1 MGSAASKC
9 AMSTQA
15 DDEVSDTARPKAAN
29 QRGLRLRGRI
39 WWIRYCRNGRRF
51 DESSRSRKK
60 GEALRLLKL
69 REGAVAQGRV
79 VTPAMGRKTV
89 DEILDDLIT
98 EQKANGRKS
107 AEHVKRR
114 VDLHVRPYLGYMRCG
129 EVTTATVNAYIAHRL
144 EAGAKPATVNRELAA
159 LKRAFRLARRA
170 SLIVDTPYIPML
182 REANARQGFLEP
194 EQLAKV
200 IDHLPSYVRPVIR
213 FAAITGWRIPSEV
226 LSLTWAQVDLK
237 AGEVR
242 LDPNTTKNSE
252 GRTFVIGPLRTLRE
266 VLEQQ
271 LVEHKALKKRGV
283 ICPWVFHR
291 NGKRIKIIKHCWD
304 TACRLAGCPGRIPHD
319 LRRTAIRAMVRAG
332 ISEHTAM
339 MMSGHKTAS
348 VFRRYAIVST
358 QDLAEAAAKLAAASG
373 E

>member
-1 MGSAASKC
+1 MT
-9 AMSTQA
+9 TQA
-15 DDEVSDTARPKAAN
+15 DDEEPDTARPKAAN

-39 WWIRYCRNGRRF
+39 WWIRYCRNGKRF
-51 DESSRSRKK
+51 DESSHSTKK

-89 DEILDDLIT
+89 DKILDDLIT

-114 VDLHVRPYLGYMRCG
+114 VDLHVRPYFGYMRCG
-129 EVTTATVNAYIAHRL
+129 EVTTATVNAYIADRL
-144 EAGAKPATVNRELAA
+144 EAGAKPATINRELAA

-170 SLIVDTPYIPML
+170 SLIMDTPYIPML
-182 REANARQGFLEP
+182 REANARQGFFEP
-194 EQLAKV
+194 EQLAAV
-200 IDHLPSYVRPVIR
+200 IAHLPPYLRPVIQ
-213 FAAITGWRIPSEV
+213 FAGVTGWRIPSEV
-226 LSLTWAQVDLK
+226 LPLGWTQVDRK

-242 LDPNTTKNSE
+242 LEPNTTKNTE
-252 GRTFVIGPLRTLRE
+252 GRTFIIGPLRTLRD

-271 LVEHKALKKRGV
+271 WAEHEALKKRGI

-291 NGKRIKIIKHCWD
+291 NGKRIKVIKHAWD
-304 TACRLAGCPGRIPHD
+304 SACRAAGCPGRIPHD
-319 LRRTAIRAMVRAG
+319 LRRTAVRAMTRAG
-332 ISEHTAM
+332 ISQHIAM
-339 MMSGHKTAS
+339 KMTGHKTDS

-358 QDLAEAAAKLAAASG
+358 QDMTEAAAKLAAASG
-373 E
+373 Q

>member
-1 MGSAASKC
+1 MTTR
-9 AMSTQA
+9 MD
-15 DDEVSDTARPKAAN
+15 DDEGDAATPKTAN
-29 QRGLRLRGRI
+29 GRGLRLRGKI
-39 WWIRYCRNGRRF
+39 WWIRYCRNGKRF
-51 DESSRSRKK
+51 EESSRSTKK
-60 GEALRLLKL
+60 GVALRQLRL

-89 DEILDDLIT
+89 DKILDDLIT

-114 VDLHVRPYLGYMRCG
+114 VDLHVRPYFGYMRCG
-129 EVTTATVNAYIAHRL
+129 EVTTATVNAYIADRL
-144 EAGAKPATVNRELAA
+144 EAGAKPATINRELAA

-170 SLIVDTPYIPML
+170 SLIMDTPYIPML

-200 IDHLPSYVRPVIR
+200 IDHLPPYVRPVIE
-213 FAAITGWRIPSEV
+213 FAAITGWRIQSEV
-226 LSLTWAQVDLK
+226 MPLQWKQVDLK

-242 LDPNTTKNSE
+242 LEPDTTKNSE
-252 GRTFVIGPLRTLRE
+252 GRTFVLGPLRTLRE

-271 LVEHKALKKRGV
+271 WAEHEALKKRGV

-304 TACRLAGCPGRIPHD
+304 TACKLAGCPGRIPHD
-319 LRRTAIRAMVRAG
+319 LRRTAIRAMIRAG

-373 E
+373 Q

>member
-1 MGSAASKC
+1 M
-9 AMSTQA
+9 
-15 DDEVSDTARPKAAN
+15 
-29 QRGLRLRGRI
+29 
-39 WWIRYCRNGRRF
+39 
-51 DESSRSRKK
+51 
-60 GEALRLLKL
+60 
-69 REGAVAQGRV
+69 
-79 VTPAMGRKTV
+79 TPGMGRKTV

-107 AEHVKRR
+107 AEHVERR
-114 VDLHVRPYLGYMRCG
+114 VDLHLRPYFGYMRCG
-129 EVTTATVNAYIAHRL
+129 EVTTATVNAYIAQRL
-144 EAGAKPATVNRELAA
+144 KAGAKPATTNRELAA

-170 SLIVDTPYIPML
+170 SLIMDTPYIPML
-182 REANARQGFLEP
+182 REANARQGFFEP
-194 EQLAKV
+194 EQLAKA
-200 IDHLPSYVRPVIR
+200 IDHLPPYVQPVIR

-226 LSLTWAQVDLK
+226 LTLQWKQVDLK

-242 LDPNTTKNSE
+242 LEPDTTKNSE

-271 LVEHKALKKRGV
+271 WVEHEALKKRDV
-283 ICPWVFHR
+283 ICPWVFNR

-304 TACRLAGCPGRIPHD
+304 TACKLAGCPGRIPHD

-339 MMSGHKTAS
+339 LMSGHKTAS

-373 E
+373 Q